1 MFQMPRLDRNLWILD
16 TAVTLGPLLGL
27 LGTIIGMVESFS
39 VLGTSGTANP
49 NGVTGGIGHA
59 LTATACGLTIAIVC
73 VIFLNYFNKRIRMT
87 VNQFDLIKSLLV
99 SRFAGLNARFQGER
113 SCVTIAA
120 ITWREEKARIEII
133 PMIDIMMFLLV
144 FFMLATLKMIQ
155 GAGIKLDLPQSSTAE
170 QLQQTVKVSIGV
182 TKTDEIYLDAK
193 PVTPTELTAHLQGL
207 VHDSKKVDVAIAGDE
222 GTSYKN
228 IVKVMDLVRA
238 AGISSVALAT
248 NPTT

>member
-1 MFQMPRLDRNLWILD
+1 MRNHRSHY
-16 TAVTLGPLLGL
+16 LG
-27 LGTIIGMVESFS
+27 
-39 VLGTSGTANP
+39 A
-49 NGVTGGIGHA
+49 
-59 LTATACGLTIAIVC
+59 
-73 VIFLNYFNKRIRMT
+73 
-87 VNQFDLIKSLLV
+87 
-99 SRFAGLNARFQGER
+99 
-113 SCVTIAA
+113 
-120 ITWREEKARIEII
+120 EEKARIEII

-182 TKTDEIYLDAK
+182 TRSDEIYLDAK
-193 PVTPTELTAHLQGL
+193 PVTPTELTAHLEGI

>member
-1 MFQMPRLDRNLWILD
+1 MRNHRSHY
-16 TAVTLGPLLGL
+16 LG
-27 LGTIIGMVESFS
+27 
-39 VLGTSGTANP
+39 A
-49 NGVTGGIGHA
+49 
-59 LTATACGLTIAIVC
+59 
-73 VIFLNYFNKRIRMT
+73 
-87 VNQFDLIKSLLV
+87 
-99 SRFAGLNARFQGER
+99 
-113 SCVTIAA
+113 
-120 ITWREEKARIEII
+120 EEKARIEII

-155 GAGIKLDLPQSSTAE
+155 GAGIK
-170 QLQQTVKVSIGV
+170 
-182 TKTDEIYLDAK
+182 LDAK

>member
-1 MFQMPRLDRNLWILD
+1 MRNHRSHY
-16 TAVTLGPLLGL
+16 LGG
-27 LGTIIGMVESFS
+27 
-39 VLGTSGTANP
+39 
-49 NGVTGGIGHA
+49 
-59 LTATACGLTIAIVC
+59 
-73 VIFLNYFNKRIRMT
+73 
-87 VNQFDLIKSLLV
+87 
-99 SRFAGLNARFQGER
+99 
-113 SCVTIAA
+113 
-120 ITWREEKARIEII
+120 EEKARIEII

-182 TKTDEIYLDAK
+182 TKNDELYLDAK
-193 PVTPTELTAHLQGL
+193 QVTPTELTARLEGL
-207 VHDSKKVDVAIAGDE
+207 VHDAKKVDVAIAGDE

>member
-1 MFQMPRLDRNLWILD
+1 MRNHRSHY
-16 TAVTLGPLLGL
+16 LGG
-27 LGTIIGMVESFS
+27 
-39 VLGTSGTANP
+39 
-49 NGVTGGIGHA
+49 
-59 LTATACGLTIAIVC
+59 
-73 VIFLNYFNKRIRMT
+73 
-87 VNQFDLIKSLLV
+87 
-99 SRFAGLNARFQGER
+99 
-113 SCVTIAA
+113 
-120 ITWREEKARIEII
+120 EEKARIEII

-170 QLQQTVKVSIGV
+170 QLQQTIKVSIGV
-182 TKTDEIYLDAK
+182 TKSDQLYLDAK
-193 PVTPTELTAHLQGL
+193 EITPEALTAHLQQL
-207 VHDSKKVDVAIAGDE
+207 VHESKKVDVAIAGDE

>member
-1 MFQMPRLDRNLWILD
+1 MRNHRSHY
-16 TAVTLGPLLGL
+16 LGG
-27 LGTIIGMVESFS
+27 
-39 VLGTSGTANP
+39 
-49 NGVTGGIGHA
+49 
-59 LTATACGLTIAIVC
+59 
-73 VIFLNYFNKRIRMT
+73 
-87 VNQFDLIKSLLV
+87 
-99 SRFAGLNARFQGER
+99 
-113 SCVTIAA
+113 
-120 ITWREEKARIEII
+120 EEKARIEII

-182 TKTDEIYLDAK
+182 TKNDELYLDAK
-193 PVTPTELTAHLQGL
+193 QVTPTELTARLEGL
-207 VHDSKKVDVAIAGDE
+207 VHEAKKVDVAIAGDE

>member
-1 MFQMPRLDRNLWILD
+1 
-16 TAVTLGPLLGL
+16 
-27 LGTIIGMVESFS
+27 
-39 VLGTSGTANP
+39 
-49 NGVTGGIGHA
+49 
-59 LTATACGLTIAIVC
+59 
-73 VIFLNYFNKRIRMT
+73 
-87 VNQFDLIKSLLV
+87 
-99 SRFAGLNARFQGER
+99 
-113 SCVTIAA
+113 
-120 ITWREEKARIEII
+120 
-133 PMIDIMMFLLV
+133 MIDIMMFLLV

-182 TKTDEIYLDAK
+182 TKSDQLYLDAK
-193 PVTPTELTAHLQGL
+193 EITPEALTAHLQGL

>member
-1 MFQMPRLDRNLWILD
+1 MK
-16 TAVTLGPLLGL
+16 
-27 LGTIIGMVESFS
+27 
-39 VLGTSGTANP
+39 
-49 NGVTGGIGHA
+49 
-59 LTATACGLTIAIVC
+59 
-73 VIFLNYFNKRIRMT
+73 YFE
-87 VNQFDLIKSLLV
+87 
-99 SRFAGLNARFQGER
+99 AR
-113 SCVTIAA
+113 
-120 ITWREEKARIEII
+120 KARIEII

-170 QLQQTVKVSIGV
+170 QLQQTIKVSIGV
-182 TKTDEIYLDAK
+182 TKGDQLYLDAK
-193 PVTPTELTAHLQGL
+193 EITPEALTAHLQEL
-207 VHDSKKVDVAIAGDE
+207 VHESKKVDVAIAGDE

>member
-1 MFQMPRLDRNLWILD
+1 MRNHRSHY
-16 TAVTLGPLLGL
+16 LGG
-27 LGTIIGMVESFS
+27 
-39 VLGTSGTANP
+39 
-49 NGVTGGIGHA
+49 
-59 LTATACGLTIAIVC
+59 
-73 VIFLNYFNKRIRMT
+73 
-87 VNQFDLIKSLLV
+87 
-99 SRFAGLNARFQGER
+99 
-113 SCVTIAA
+113 
-120 ITWREEKARIEII
+120 EEKARIEII

-170 QLQQTVKVSIGV
+170 QLQQTIKVSIGV
-182 TKTDEIYLDAK
+182 TKSDQLYLDAK
-193 PVTPTELTAHLQGL
+193 EITPEALTAHLQEL